1 MDILVELKFE
11 EKSGSLQSQ
20 CMKGFG
26 VTHVISATINHCT
39 WKILHFICRHPMTI
53 FAICVISVTLKLH
66 AREILKYL
74 GTLFIRVFNIYEL
87 IVDIQVQQRTTL
99 TDICNQCIKKHEAKP
114 EKDPKVNDAIHDKV
128 YFTCESCDYKTAYNG
143 DLKNTYAVNT

>member
-1 MDILVELKFE
+1 MDVLAELKFE

-26 VTHVISATINHCT
+26 VTHVISVTINHST
-39 WKILHFICRHPMTI
+39 RKMLHFICRHLMTI

-66 AREILKYL
+66 AREILNYMW
-74 GTLFIRVFNIYEL
+74 TLFIRVFNIYEL

-99 TDICNQCIKKHEAKP
+99 TDICNQCIKKSMIKQ
-114 EKDPKVNDAIHDKV
+114 N
-128 YFTCESCDYKTAYNG
+128 
-143 DLKNTYAVNT
+143 LKRTQK